1 MSDKHAAASS
11 EAESRYIYYLLAA
24 SGAALGFTL
33 EKASATGTSLEYALF
48 LATTFSWLLSFY
60 FGLRA
65 VQFRLTALNVLA
77 NAENL
82 EQGTLNAKK
91 LLPQANHAELD
102 RKFLESVDLANK
114 ALARTSEKFAIYLAW
129 QFRLIS
135 TGAVSYVAWKLLPLV
150 E

>member
-1 MSDKHAAASS
+1 MSDKHAAVSS

-33 EKASATGTSLEYALF
+33 EKAPTLETSFQYALF
-48 LATTFSWLLSFY
+48 LITTFSWLLSFY

-82 EQGTLNAKK
+82 EQSTINAKK
-91 LLPQANHAELD
+91 LLPQAHHAELD
-102 RKFLESVDLANK
+102 QKFFDSVALTNE
-114 ALARTSEKFAIYLAW
+114 ALAKTSDRFANYLSW
-129 QFRLIS
+129 QFRFVAF
-135 TGAVSYVAWKLLPLV
+135 GAIAYVAWKLLPLV